1 MIKISEQRVNLISLS
16 MNVKLNSIR
25 EVGDITCSTP
35 EDVVLG
41 LANLKG
47 KSDEQFIDSLRQ
59 AVLTNDIDILCG
71 HIDWFR
77 SKLGKDCLDQVNRDQ
92 VAIFCEKYFQSHPKD
107 GEIMIA
113 EFLGVALEHFS

>member
-1 MIKISEQRVNLISLS
+1 

-25 EVGDITCSTP
+25 KVGDITCSTA

-47 KSDEQFIDSLRQ
+47 KSNEQFIDSLRK
-59 AVLTNDIDILCG
+59 AVLANDNDIICG

-77 SKLGKDCLDQVNRDQ
+77 RKLGKDCLDPINRHQVE
-92 VAIFCEKYFQSHPKD
+92 IFYEDYFRVHPID

-113 EFLGVALEHFS
+113 EFLGSALEHFC